1 MIWTIIGSMAA
12 TLTMLSFVPQIVKSL
27 KTKSVKDVSFFT
39 LVQFSLGVILWMVY
53 GIYRKDP
60 IIIYANLVSLV
71 TLVILIAMYFKY
83 RKNVEWE
90 KVE

>member
-1 MIWTIIGSMAA
+1 MAA